1 MTRGLS
7 RRAFLRA
14 GATAG
19 ALAALGPLGPVRA
32 QPGRKTL
39 VYGKN
44 EDIGQLTPYFVN
56 HAVFETLDN
65 NILEPLVRFD
75 YEKRAFEPVL
85 AESWSVEDKGRT
97 WVFRIR
103 DGVRF
108 HDGSPFTAEDVKFS
122 FESILKEKS
131 AFRQKALVVMIDK
144 VTVRDKRTRSEEHT
158 SELQSLAYLVC
169 RLLLEKKKKKTT
181 TASTHRD

>member
-44 EDIGQLTPYFVN
+44 EDIGQLNPYFVN

-85 AESWSVEDKGRT
+85 ASRGAS
-97 WVFRIR
+97 
-103 DGVRF
+103 
-108 HDGSPFTAEDVKFS
+108 
-122 FESILKEKS
+122 
-131 AFRQKALVVMIDK
+131 
-144 VTVRDKRTRSEEHT
+144 RTRAGPGCS
-158 SELQSLAYLVC
+158 
-169 RLLLEKKKKKTT
+169 
-181 TASTHRD
+181 